1 MRGDCRA
8 QLMNFRTRKSS
19 RAATLAED
27 VPSAVHRSWS
37 IRFKLSVAVN
47 VVLLGGMVVLM
58 VLDFQRGL
66 AERLGSKRVSMS
78 EEAAL
83 VLSAVDAL
91 EHHGVDAVQDY
102 IDRACAQ
109 MQDAA
114 SPGHHIAVR
123 LDEHTFLQARTHDRA
138 SAAFAHAMQLASS
151 AVDHRARV
159 EGEPILVG
167 SRRRDDLVVYV
178 SEFTNNIRQ
187 AARAQLIARAEGIA
201 LVGIA
206 LTAMVNLVLLRVVT
220 RPIGRLAATVR
231 RIGRGEWDAMPP
243 RSTTSE
249 LDDLALEIGAMS
261 RSLAKAD
268 EYRRHQ
274 MAKAR
279 RIQHHLM
286 PRADHLQ
293 SVGIHH
299 VHLPADDVGGDFFD
313 VKIIDDHRVAI
324 YMGDVTGHGVPA
336 AMSAG
341 MLKTLFE
348 HGDAEIANPAAVL
361 QQINRRF
368 HAVTLDGDFATMF
381 MGVIDRRKSRLIYA
395 SAGHE
400 IGYVLRQHGGID
412 ELNTTGLLLGVD
424 PDANC
429 EMAEL
434 AIGPGDTI
442 VLLTDGLIET
452 MSPHGKPLG
461 RQAVVAAL
469 AADKGAAPQ
478 QESPHDLAARL
489 LHLAD
494 AHRDAGPQLDD
505 ITLAIL
511 RV

>member
-1 MRGDCRA
+1 MREDCRV
-8 QLMNFRTRKSS
+8 QLMSLHTHKSS
-19 RAATLAED
+19 RAATLAGD
-27 VPSAVHRSWS
+27 APSTAHRSWS
-37 IRFKLSVAVN
+37 LRFKLSVAVN
-47 VVLLGGMVVLM
+47 VVLLGGMVVLV
-58 VLDFQRGL
+58 VLDFQHGL
-66 AERLGSKRVSMS
+66 VERLDNKRVSMS

-91 EHHGVDAVQDY
+91 EHHGFQAVQDY

-138 SAAFAHAMQLASS
+138 SPAFAHGMQLASS
-151 AVDHRARV
+151 AVDHQARV

-167 SRRRDDLVVYV
+167 SRRRDDLVIYV

-187 AARAQLIARAEGIA
+187 AARAQLFARAGGIA

-206 LTAMVNLVLLRVVT
+206 LTAMINLVLLRVVT

-231 RIGRGEWDAMPP
+231 RIGRGELGITPQ
-243 RSTTSE
+243 RSTTTE
-249 LDDLALEIGAMS
+249 FDDLAVEIGAMS

-268 EYRRHQ
+268 EYRRRQ

-279 RIQHHLM
+279 QIQHHLM

-348 HGDAEIANPAAVL
+348 HGDAEIANPSAVL
-361 QQINRRF
+361 NQINRRF

-381 MGVIDRRKSRLIYA
+381 MGVIDRREGRLVYA

-400 IGYVLRQHGGID
+400 IGYVLRQDGHID

-424 PDANC
+424 PEAAC
-429 EMAEL
+429 ELAEL
-434 AIGPGDTI
+434 EIAPGDTI

-452 MSPHGKPLG
+452 MSPQGKPLG
-461 RQAVVAAL
+461 RKAVTHEL
-469 AADKGAAPQ
+469 AEGKN
-478 QESPHDLAARL
+478 ESPHDLAARL
-489 LHLAD
+489 VRLANI
-494 AHRDAGPQLDD
+494 HRGDRPQLDD

-511 RV
+511 HV